1 MSQFQQG
8 QIWLVNFEPSF
19 GHEYKKVRP
28 VLYVLSSLSADQI
41 IETSGEVETI

>member
-28 VLYVLSSLSADQI
+28 ALIVQSNRYINSSNLLTVIPIS
-41 IETSGEVETI
+41 S